1 MTRQPTCAARQRAKR
16 APTSNRPIV
25 IPCTVILASPPKE
38 NGFFSI
44 VPANAGTQGE
54 RLRLPWTPA
63 FAGATARRVIRD
75 EVTRLARA
83 VEARLLQ
90 ELIGLRRHRLD
101 RLGDLGGVAV
111 EAGVDIG
118 GDEFVGQLALDLVP
132 RRQDGLDIEVHVLGP
147 GDEDLGLPRLFEEPF
162 PVDILPLR

>member
-1 MTRQPTCAARQRAKR
+1 MSFDFAQDEVRCRWIIWR
-16 APTSNRPIV
+16 APLILSEVEGSSPTSAV
-25 IPCTVILASPPKE
+25 
-38 NGFFSI
+38 GQFFHTRKRGPR
-44 VPANAGTQGE
+44 VRVCGC
-54 RLRLPWTPA
+54 PWTPA
-63 FAGATARRVIRD
+63 FAGATARSVIRD

-118 GDEFVGQLALDLVP
+118 GNQLVGQLALDLLP
-132 RRQDGLDIEVHVLGP
+132 RRQDGLHIELHFLW
-147 GDEDLGLPRLFEEPF
+147 R
-162 PVDILPLR
+162 